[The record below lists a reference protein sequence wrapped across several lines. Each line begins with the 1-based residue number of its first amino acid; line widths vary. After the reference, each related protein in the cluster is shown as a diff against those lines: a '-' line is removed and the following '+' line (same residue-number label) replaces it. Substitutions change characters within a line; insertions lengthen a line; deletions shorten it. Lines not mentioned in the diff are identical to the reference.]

1 MVDSKLFM
9 LWWKSCTIWN
19 YKNEASAN
27 VNAINNEV
35 RGECF
40 KYMQGLQI
48 IIYGVNNAT
57 DSFATLTS

>member
-1 MVDSKLFM
+1 M
-9 LWWKSCTIWN
+9 LACVS
-19 YKNEASAN
+19 
-27 VNAINNEV
+27 VINIAA

-48 IIYGVNNAT
+48 IIYGANNAT